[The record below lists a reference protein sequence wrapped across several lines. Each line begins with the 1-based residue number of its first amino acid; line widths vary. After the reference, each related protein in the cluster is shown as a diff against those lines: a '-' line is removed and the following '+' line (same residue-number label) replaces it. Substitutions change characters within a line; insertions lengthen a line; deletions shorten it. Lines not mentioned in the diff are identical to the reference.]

1 MFLSLVLT
9 TIATIITQ
17 CACQSAP
24 TVTVTNGT
32 YSGIHDSSRNQD
44 IFLGIPYAQPPV
56 GNQRLRKPLSLNT
69 SFTDTRRAT
78 QYGYDC
84 PQYTPHF
91 RSNLDIPIHL
101 VQLEITVRIV

>member
-1 MFLSLVLT
+1 MFLSLAFT
-9 TIATIITQ
+9 TVATLIIQ

-32 YSGIHDSSRNQD
+32 YSGIHESPQNQD

-56 GNQRLRKPLSLNT
+56 GDLRLRKPLSLNT
-69 SFTDTRRAT
+69 SFTGTRQAI

-84 PQYTPHF
+84 PQYYP
-91 RSNLDIPIHL
+91 P
-101 VQLEITVRIV
+101 